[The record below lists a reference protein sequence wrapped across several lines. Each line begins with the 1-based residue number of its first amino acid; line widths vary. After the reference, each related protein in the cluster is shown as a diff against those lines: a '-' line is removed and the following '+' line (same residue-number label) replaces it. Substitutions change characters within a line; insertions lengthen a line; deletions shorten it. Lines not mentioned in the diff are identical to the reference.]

1 MVDPTQAV
9 GGVGGGV
16 GAAVGATVGTT
27 AEAAPALVCRWCGET
42 ALVELIAP
50 VIFCS
55 VCGRVSDPRTAEKQ
69 VIAQRIPAEPRA
81 G

>member
-55 VCGRVSDPRTAEKQ
+55 VCGRVSPRGRRLERRPDTA
-69 VIAQRIPAEPRA
+69 P
-81 G
+81 GMTG